1 MTLEDILSGN
11 IYLQNP
17 TKGGLSATNTI
28 APSFSMGTPIEQ
40 AYSRWKQSD
49 IPFARQLRGEQVS
62 ANDYAKDLAY
72 QLELASKDPLNFL
85 GTTKATGLAKGL
97 LETKVGQKGF
107 DPRFDPRAKEQLK
120 LQNLKT
126 IVEPTGRQDIPN
138 VSLADFEG
146 KPFITSMSD
155 RTASGGRLVG
165 INDTMLN
172 RPIDLKGGQDYMFN
186 NAGQVWASGQ
196 APVKQIMNNAQTI
209 KQITGQDPLYMA
221 WRMAPSG
228 GDFAHMTGET
238 MLSYADS
245 ALGKSDKK
253 QMDKL
258 INKLIP
264 SWKGVSNP
272 ESIDQYRAAPDAV
285 RKQLKGLLDVEF
297 RDKGGIGLG
306 EARLSVADIKQLT
319 APDAGIMNIG
329 KIYADQPVIMNSGH
343 PSYPRGIAGEGIG
356 RLEKQHSIF
365 ELLPQVVQN
374 RKILDPLNP
383 SQTDIRALQ
392 MKPYAGII
400 TPDILK
406 KLGY

>member
-1 MTLEDILSGN
+1 MKLEDILSGN
-11 IYLQNP
+11 IYLQDP
-17 TKGGLSATNTI
+17 TKGGLNATNTI
-28 APSFSMGTPIEQ
+28 TPSFAMGTPIEQ
-40 AYSRWKQSD
+40 AYSRWRQSD
-49 IPFARQLRGEQVS
+49 IPLARQLRGEQVS
-62 ANDYAKDLAY
+62 ANDYAKDLNY
-72 QLELASKDPLNFL
+72 QLEESLKDPMSFL
-85 GTTKATGLAKGL
+85 GTTKLKGLSKGL
-97 LETKVGQKGF
+97 LETKIGEKGF

-126 IVEPTGRQDIPN
+126 IVEPTGRQNIPI

-155 RTASGGRLVG
+155 RTAAGGRLVG
-165 INDTMLN
+165 INDVMLN
-172 RPIDLKGGQDYMFN
+172 RPIELKGGQDFMFN
-186 NAGQVWASGQ
+186 NPMVWASGQ

-245 ALGKSDKK
+245 SLGKTDKRH
-253 QMDKL
+253 MDKL

-264 SWKGVSNP
+264 NWKGVSNP

-297 RDKGGIGLG
+297 RDKGGLGLG
-306 EARLSVADIKQLT
+306 EARLSVADPKQLT

-329 KIYADQPVIMNSGH
+329 KIFADEPMIMNSGH

-356 RLEKQHSIF
+356 RVSKQHNIF
-365 ELLPQVVQN
+365 ELLPQVVEQ
-374 RKILDPLNP
+374 RGIKDPLNP

-392 MKPYAGII
+392 MKPYAGVI
-400 TPDILK
+400 TADLLK

>member
-1 MTLEDILSGN
+1 
-11 IYLQNP
+11 
-17 TKGGLSATNTI
+17 
-28 APSFSMGTPIEQ
+28 
-40 AYSRWKQSD
+40 
-49 IPFARQLRGEQVS
+49 
-62 ANDYAKDLAY
+62 LAY

-97 LETKVGQKGF
+97 LETKVGAKGF

-126 IVEPTGRQDIPN
+126 VVEPTGRQDIPN

-155 RTASGGRLVG
+155 RTAAGGRLVG
-165 INDTMLN
+165 INDIMLN

-196 APVKQIMNNAQTI
+196 APVKQIINNAQTI

-264 SWKGVSNP
+264 NWKGVSNP
-272 ESIDQYRAAPDAV
+272 ESVDQYRAAPDTV

-306 EARLSVADIKQLT
+306 EARLSVADPKQLI

-356 RLEKQHSIF
+356 RASKQHNIF
-365 ELLPQVVQN
+365 ELLPQVVEQ

-392 MKPYAGII
+392 MKPYAGIL
-400 TPDILK
+400 TADLLK

>member
-1 MTLEDILSGN
+1 MTLDDILSGN
-11 IYLQNP
+11 VYLQDP
-17 TKGGLSATNTI
+17 SKGGLSATNTVT
-28 APSFSMGTPIEQ
+28 PSFSMGTPIEQ
-40 AYSRWKQSD
+40 AYSRWKQGNS
-49 IPFARQLRGEQVS
+49 IAARQLRGEQMT
-62 ANDYAKDLAY
+62 ADDIAKDLYY
-72 QLELASKDPLNFL
+72 QLEASTKDPMNFL

-97 LETKVGQKGF
+97 LETKVGAKGF
-107 DPRFDPRAKEQLK
+107 DPRFDPRAKEQIK

-155 RTASGGRLVG
+155 RTAAGGRLVG
-165 INDTMLN
+165 INDVMLN

-264 SWKGVSNP
+264 NWKGVSNP
-272 ESIDQYRAAPDAV
+272 ESIDQYRAAPDTV

-306 EARLSVADIKQLT
+306 EARLSVADPKQLT

-329 KIYADQPVIMNSGH
+329 KIYADEPIIMNSGH

-356 RLEKQHSIF
+356 RLGKQHNIF
-365 ELLPQVVQN
+365 ELLPQVVEQ

-392 MKPYAGII
+392 MKPYAGVI
-400 TPDILK
+400 TSDLLK

>member
-1 MTLEDILSGN
+1 MKLEDILSGN
-11 IYLQNP
+11 IYLQDP
-17 TKGGLSATNTI
+17 TKGGLNATNTI
-28 APSFSMGTPIEQ
+28 TPSFAMGTPIEQ

-49 IPFARQLRGEQVS
+49 IPLARQLRGEQVT
-62 ANDYAKDLAY
+62 ANDYAKDLNY
-72 QLELASKDPLNFL
+72 QLEASLKDPMNFL
-85 GTTKATGLAKGL
+85 GTTKLKGLSKGL
-97 LETKVGQKGF
+97 LETKVGEKGF

-126 IVEPTGRQDIPN
+126 IVEPTGRQDIPI

-155 RTASGGRLVG
+155 RTAAGGRLVG
-165 INDTMLN
+165 INDVMLN
-172 RPIDLKGGQDYMFN
+172 RPIELKGGQDFMFN
-186 NAGQVWASGQ
+186 NPMVWASGQ

-245 ALGKSDKK
+245 SLGKTDKRH
-253 QMDKL
+253 MDKL

-264 SWKGVSNP
+264 NWKGVSNP

-297 RDKGGIGLG
+297 RDKGGLGLG
-306 EARLSVADIKQLT
+306 EARLSVADPKQLT

-329 KIYADQPVIMNSGH
+329 KIFADEPMIMNSGH

-356 RLEKQHSIF
+356 RVSKQHNIF
-365 ELLPQVVQN
+365 ELLPQVVEQ
-374 RKILDPLNP
+374 RGIKDPLNP
-383 SQTDIRALQ
+383 AQTDIRALQ
-392 MKPYAGII
+392 MKPYAGVI
-400 TPDILK
+400 TADLLK

>member
-1 MTLEDILSGN
+1 MTLDDILSGN
-11 IYLQNP
+11 VYLQDP
-17 TKGGLSATNTI
+17 SKGGLSATNTVT
-28 APSFSMGTPIEQ
+28 PSFSMGTPIEQ
-40 AYSRWKQSD
+40 AYSRWRQED
-49 IPFARQLRGEQVS
+49 FPLARQLRGEQVT
-62 ANDYAKDLAY
+62 ANDYAKDFAY
-72 QLELASKDPLNFL
+72 QLEAASKDPMNFL

-97 LETKVGQKGF
+97 LETKVGAKGF
-107 DPRFDPRAKEQLK
+107 DPRFDPRAKEQVK

-155 RTASGGRLVG
+155 RTAAGGRLVG
-165 INDTMLN
+165 INDVMLN

-264 SWKGVSNP
+264 NWKGVSNP
-272 ESIDQYRAAPDAV
+272 ESIDQYRAAPDTV

-306 EARLSVADIKQLT
+306 EARLSVADPKQLT

-329 KIYADQPVIMNSGH
+329 KIYADEPIIMNSGH

-356 RLEKQHSIF
+356 RLGKQHNIF
-365 ELLPQVVQN
+365 ELLPQVVEQ

-392 MKPYAGII
+392 MKPYAGVI
-400 TPDILK
+400 TSDLLK

>member
-1 MTLEDILSGN
+1 MKLKDILSGN
-11 IYLQNP
+11 FPAAKRYKAGYEQMPEYLQDP
-17 TKGGLSATNTI
+17 YLGLSTSNI
-28 APSFSMGTPIEQ
+28 G
-40 AYSRWKQSD
+40 K
-49 IPFARQLRGEQVS
+49 VS
-62 ANDYAKDLAY
+62 
-72 QLELASKDPLNFL
+72 
-85 GTTKATGLAKGL
+85 KGL
-97 LETKVGQKGF
+97 LETKVGAKGF

-155 RTASGGRLVG
+155 RTAAGGRLVG

-221 WRMAPSG
+221 WRMAPSD
-228 GDFAHMTGET
+228 GDFAHMTCET

-245 ALGKSDKK
+245 SLGKSDKK

-306 EARLSVADIKQLT
+306 EARLSVADPKQLI

-329 KIYADQPVIMNSGH
+329 KIYADQPIIMNSGH

-365 ELLPQVVQN
+365 ELLPQVAQD

-400 TPDILK
+400 TSDLLK

>member
-1 MTLEDILSGN
+1 MTLDDILSGN
-11 IYLQNP
+11 VYLQDP
-17 TKGGLSATNTI
+17 SKGGLSATNTVT
-28 APSFSMGTPIEQ
+28 PSFSMGTPIEQ
-40 AYSRWKQSD
+40 AYSRWRQED
-49 IPFARQLRGEQVS
+49 FPLARQLRGEQVT
-62 ANDYAKDLAY
+62 ANDYAKDFAY
-72 QLELASKDPLNFL
+72 QLEAASKDPMNFL

-97 LETKVGQKGF
+97 LETKVGAKGF
-107 DPRFDPRAKEQLK
+107 DPRFDPRAKEQVK

-155 RTASGGRLVG
+155 RTAAGGRLVG
-165 INDTMLN
+165 INDVMLN

-264 SWKGVSNP
+264 NWKGVSNP
-272 ESIDQYRAAPDAV
+272 ESIDQYRAAPDTV

-306 EARLSVADIKQLT
+306 EARLSVADPKQLT

-329 KIYADQPVIMNSGH
+329 KIYADEPIIMNSGH

-356 RLEKQHSIF
+356 RLGKQHNIF
-365 ELLPQVVQN
+365 ELLPQVVDQ

-392 MKPYAGII
+392 MKPYAGVI
-400 TPDILK
+400 TSDLLK

>member
-11 IYLQNP
+11 FPAAKRYKAGYEQMPEYLQDP
-17 TKGGLSATNTI
+17 YLGLSTSNI
-28 APSFSMGTPIEQ
+28 G
-40 AYSRWKQSD
+40 K
-49 IPFARQLRGEQVS
+49 VS
-62 ANDYAKDLAY
+62 
-72 QLELASKDPLNFL
+72 
-85 GTTKATGLAKGL
+85 KGL

-155 RTASGGRLVG
+155 RTAAGGRLVG

-209 KQITGQDPLYMA
+209 KQITRQDPLYMA

-245 ALGKSDKK
+245 SLGKTDKK

-264 SWKGVSNP
+264 NWKGAVS
-272 ESIDQYRAAPDAV
+272 YTH
-285 RKQLKGLLDVEF
+285 
-297 RDKGGIGLG
+297 
-306 EARLSVADIKQLT
+306 LT
-319 APDAGIMNIG
+319 
-329 KIYADQPVIMNSGH
+329 
-343 PSYPRGIAGEGIG
+343 
-356 RLEKQHSIF
+356 
-365 ELLPQVVQN
+365 LPTKRIV
-374 RKILDPLNP
+374 
-383 SQTDIRALQ
+383 
-392 MKPYAGII
+392 
-400 TPDILK
+400 
-406 KLGY
+406 